1 MMDEYV
7 DVDLTTLVERA
18 QLGDESAFEKICTQF
33 RPLYFAQWT
42 KFHNLKIEKDDW
54 LQEMT
59 LITYRSVMSFKPRQF
74 ERSFGS
80 YLRCA
85 INFRCID
92 EWRRQRAKRYTEDS
106 WDGIAQLQGMVD
118 DSIISYNN
126 AQDLLI
132 VRETVESFING
143 PITKKERQVLHE
155 LIGLEPSVDKQ
166 NLAPNEALAKK
177 RTFTRSRARLRKK
190 LEELLE

>member
-1 MMDEYV
+1 M
-7 DVDLTTLVERA
+7 
-18 QLGDESAFEKICTQF
+18 
-33 RPLYFAQWT
+33 
-42 KFHNLKIEKDDW
+42 
-54 LQEMT
+54 
-59 LITYRSVMSFKPRQF
+59 
-74 ERSFGS
+74 
-80 YLRCA
+80 
-85 INFRCID
+85 
-92 EWRRQRAKRYTEDS
+92 
-106 WDGIAQLQGMVD
+106 
-118 DSIISYNN
+118 
-126 AQDLLI
+126 I